1 MKKYLM
7 ILAAAAAV
15 AVSAGAIPWRLE
27 TYTLTAREMNLREA
41 LDTFGVAEGIPVIS
55 SETVRGTFSGNFK
68 DVPAAEFLDRLSTMH
83 NLTWY
88 YDGASLYVYG
98 AGEIQTT
105 LTDLQ
110 YMKASDVRALLN
122 ELGVEDGRFPIK
134 TASNDELIMVS
145 GPPRYVQI
153 ILQTIERAD
162 RLKQMRTFNELETR
176 IFPLKNT
183 WADSVSLQVTG
194 PENAS
199 QIKGVAQMLQ
209 EIMMSSS
216 QGNLRDVSETNR
228 ADSADTRA
236 HEGTRAFQPVI
247 RADNRLN
254 AVVIRDSVTR
264 MPMYEKLIADLDHP
278 QKLVEIAVTTVE
290 MSKKNALDWQLSVS
304 AEGKHSDINAGAG
317 QNVQN
322 LFTPSTLGGKGLA
335 GALTYL
341 GDNITVSASLSALRQ
356 KGKARDISRTS
367 LLTLNNMAAEL
378 SDTQSYH
385 ARVVG
390 TEVANLQEVTAG
402 TRLGVKPRVVMPADT
417 NMPIRVWLTLQLQD
431 GGFESVVVDSMPMTR
446 QSTLETQASVL
457 NGQSIL
463 LAGYFRDIREEAG
476 WGIPYLRDI
485 PWIGWI
491 FGGASVNKET
501 VQRLFIITP
510 YVMDLG
516 PGDLVREPAARARD
530 ISLEERLDHDRKLDD
545 EAAEERDLKIEE
557 QDQIRADNFDDR
569 MMREKKE
576 IEFRREKRKADIGDA
591 NKVWREDYDR
601 RRQEWKDARKALA
614 EQEEKA
620 K

>member
-1 MKKYLM
+1 MKRYLLTLVA
-7 ILAAAAAV
+7 LATLTTV
-15 AVSAGAIPWRLE
+15 AGEIPWRLK

-41 LDTFGVAEGIPVIS
+41 LDTFGVAEGIPVIA
-55 SETVRGTFSGNFK
+55 SESVRGSFSGNFAE
-68 DVPAAEFLDRLSTMH
+68 VPASEFLDRLATMH

-88 YDGASLYVYG
+88 YDGASLYIYG
-98 AGEIQTT
+98 AGEILTT

-110 YMKASDVRALLN
+110 YMKASDVRALLS
-122 ELGVEDGRFPIK
+122 ELGVEDERFPIK

-194 PENAS
+194 PENSS
-199 QIKGVAQMLQ
+199 QIKGIAQMLQ
-209 EIMMSSS
+209 EIMMTSN
-216 QGNLRDVSETNR
+216 GRNRDVSETNGV
-228 ADSADTRA
+228 DSVEARVR
-236 HEGTRAFQPVI
+236 EGGPAFQPVI
-247 RADNRLN
+247 RADNRMN
-254 AVVIRDSVTR
+254 AVVVRDSVTR
-264 MPMYEKLIADLDHP
+264 MPMYEKLIADLDRP

-290 MSKKNALDWQLSVS
+290 MTKKNALDWQLSIA
-304 AEGKHSDINAGAG
+304 AEGAHRDIQAGAG
-317 QNVQN
+317 QNAQN
-322 LFTPSTLGGKGLA
+322 VFSPTALGGKGLA

-341 GDNITVSASLSALRQ
+341 GDNVNVSASLSALRQ

-402 TRLGVKPRVVMPADT
+402 TRLGVKPRVVMPTDT
-417 NMPIRVWLTLQLQD
+417 NMPIRVWMTLQLQD
-431 GGFESVVVDSMPMTR
+431 GGFESVSVDSMPMTR
-446 QSTLETQASVL
+446 QSTLETQASVI

-463 LAGYFRDIREEAG
+463 MAGYFRDIREEGG

-485 PWIGWI
+485 PWIGWL
-491 FGGASVNKET
+491 FGGSTVNKET

-516 PGDLVREPAARARD
+516 PGDYVREQAARARD
-530 ISLEERLDHDRKLDD
+530 ITYEERLDHDRKLDD
-545 EAAEERDLKIEE
+545 EAGEERDLKIEE
-557 QDQIRADNFDDR
+557 EDAIRSDNFEDR
-569 MMREKKE
+569 IRREKKE
-576 IEFRREKRKADIGDA
+576 MEFREEQRKAERKDA
-591 NKVWREDYDR
+591 NEAWKKDYDQRRED
-601 RRQEWKDARKALA
+601 WKNNQK
-614 EQEEKA
+614 
-620 K
+620 